1 MTSCLMVF
9 DDPHFPWEQE
19 GSPLQDKID
28 EDNEK
33 AAGKLPRNKVPRAA
47 LMTLSQSERLL
58 WPL

>member
-1 MTSCLMVF
+1 MVF